1 MIPVSREFRE
11 QMNHNTNF
19 RERADITLAN
29 GTELALSE
37 SEFTLKNNNVSE
49 GAGVSGLPLG
59 VAVCRSIQ
67 IEIKNDD
74 DRYSDYDFFGARIH
88 LYLTYQLSQSVEK
101 IDYGFYTVTT
111 PETYGT
117 TVIIRAYDD
126 MHKADK
132 PYDTDLIYPTHIGDI
147 LMDACRKCG
156 INQGD
161 INFPNSNFVVTN
173 KPKPKDATYRSI
185 IGNIAMIA
193 GGNARIDMQGYLRI
207 KTYTFNAQGESALDG
222 GNFQYNLGDV
232 ADGGNFTDYTSGDN
246 YDGGHF
252 GETRFA
258 VLRSWR
264 NLKIET
270 DDVVITGVKDKDT
283 GYQYGV
289 AGYVIEVKNPLYKGN
304 HQNALNLI
312 GNALIGARFRPF
324 SGDCVAN
331 PIVEFMDDVAIH
343 DRKGNIYQS
352 FLTDV
357 NFVFLGFT
365 TLKNSATSAVR
376 NSSKYNSKATEALI
390 ESRQLVEE
398 ERTSR
403 EQAVAQ
409 LAQELATSSGLYMT
423 SEEQPDESYI
433 YYMHNKPTLA
443 QSSIIWRL
451 TADAFA
457 ISTDGGVTYP
467 YGFDVSGTAIL
478 NKIYAEGIDADYINT
493 GYLSATRI
501 KGGNLIL
508 GGENDTFGQMIV
520 KNATGGNFATLGS
533 TGLNVGG
540 TNAFNVASSG
550 ALTIGHNA
558 FNVATTGAL
567 QIGVNAFK
575 VDSSGNLT
583 IGNNAFKVSNTGA
596 LQIGTNFEVTSGG
609 SLTAKAGSIGGFTIG
624 TSLLSASNFT
634 LSTSTGINLGNGN
647 FRVDL
652 SGNVTMQGNVTMTGI
667 SDLEIGSSG
676 SVKIGY
682 LGSAEFKADSLKVSS
697 SCKLEH
703 FTSSDVLTLGSA
715 TFTKNSTTLTIATT
729 YMALNC
735 TQLGFFGTTTKTKQK
750 VTKITTPS
758 SATAT
763 TCANKINDLIT
774 ALYNYNLIA
783 IV

>member
-1 MIPVSREFRE
+1 MIPVSREFSE

-19 RERADITLAN
+19 REQADITLAN

-49 GAGVSGLPLG
+49 GAGISGLPLG

-117 TVIIRAYDD
+117 TVIIRAFDD

-252 GETRFA
+252 GDSRFA

-289 AGYVIEVKNPLYKGN
+289 AGYVIEVKNPLYKGS
-304 HQNALNLI
+304 HQNAINLI

-331 PIVEFMDDVAIH
+331 PIVEFMDDVVIH
-343 DRKGNIYQS
+343 DRKGNTYQS

-508 GGENDTFGQMIV
+508 GGEDDTFGQMIV

-550 ALTIGHNA
+550 ALTIGNSA
-558 FNVATTGAL
+558 FSVAVTGA
-567 QIGVNAFK
+567 
-575 VDSSGNLT
+575 LT
-583 IGNNAFKVSNTGA
+583 IGNNFS
-596 LQIGTNFEVTSGG
+596 VTSSG
-609 SLTAKAGSIGGFTIG
+609 SLTASAGRIAGFTINGNNLESYSGYTGNKISISPGSIVTYTGSVGGVTISGNGITMGG
-624 TSLLSASNFT
+624 TLPTISMLGGKISMGANSTIEMGTGASISLSGGSVTVGNGKLESGTVTAYGSTLLSGGTNSGKVQ
-634 LSTSTGINLGNGN
+634 LYSTGIYL
-647 FRVDL
+647 
-652 SGNVTMQGNVTMTGI
+652 Q
-667 SDLEIGSSG
+667 GSSSG
-676 SVKIGY
+676 LQVVASKMAFFSGTPN
-682 LGSAEFKADSLKVSS
+682 SKQTVS
-697 SCKLEH
+697 
-703 FTSSDVLTLGSA
+703 
-715 TFTKNSTTLTIATT
+715 TIT
-729 YMALNC
+729 N
-735 TQLGFFGTTTKTKQK
+735 
-750 VTKITTPS
+750 PS
-758 SATAT
+758 SASAS
-763 TCANKINDLIT
+763 TCASKINDVIN
-774 ALYNYNLIA
+774 ALKKYNLL
-783 IV
+783 